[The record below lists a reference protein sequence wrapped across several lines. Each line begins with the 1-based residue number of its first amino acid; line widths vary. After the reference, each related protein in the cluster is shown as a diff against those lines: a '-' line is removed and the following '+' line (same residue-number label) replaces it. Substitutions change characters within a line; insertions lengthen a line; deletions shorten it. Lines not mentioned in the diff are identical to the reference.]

1 MTPLAALAE
10 TGHRVLVLFSNSRL
24 LPANIETE
32 QSFRATLLAAVPDTE
47 ISTEFLDFPSFS
59 GPDHVANLKAYVKRK
74 YAARTP
80 DVLVAAGGDALR
92 FLLENQGDLFPDA
105 PLVHIGV
112 LTSQLDPGAST
123 RAIGVPINMDAE
135 NTIKDAMRLHPKAEQ
150 ILVVTGTSSIDRTF
164 EQQLRKD
171 LRGVAETMKIQ
182 FLAGLPTNAV
192 LQRLS
197 ELDERAIVFT
207 PGYFRDG
214 EGRNSFPKETID
226 LMAQSANA
234 PIYVPFDTFLGSG
247 VVGGRMARFHEVG
260 NYGAKIVARIF
271 ARTSPQD
278 RDPPSY
284 MQTQLHVDWRQVL
297 RWNIDPAALP
307 PDTIEHFRQPGYWEE
322 HYREVLI
329 AVTIVAF
336 QAALISLLLLE
347 RHRRHRTEAA
357 LQKNRFELAHASRLA
372 IAGELTGS
380 ITHEIS
386 QPLGAILSNAAAGEI
401 MLQSGAHDVDALRDI
416 LQDIQRDDIRASQV
430 MRRLRALLQKHEVD
444 HAVIDLNEVL
454 GEVADMLRAEVMRRN
469 VALTVSLAQAPADIR
484 GDRVQI
490 QQVLINLVLNALDAV
505 MEVAPVRRQIQ
516 IGLVLSDTTITVKV
530 QDRGVGIPPENVTH
544 VFDSFFTTKSEGIGL
559 GLSIVRTIVEAHGGK
574 IGVTNLKPHG
584 AAFHI
589 DLPRIEHMATTER
602 AAE

>member
-1 MTPLAALAE
+1 MPFAAFAQN
-10 TGHRVLVLFSNSRL
+10 GHRVLVLFSNSRL

-32 QSFRATLLAAVPDTE
+32 QSFRETLLAAVPDTE
-47 ISTEFLDFPSFS
+47 ISTEFLDFPRFS

-74 YAARTP
+74 YAERTP

-92 FLLENQGDLFPDA
+92 FLLENQGELFPDA

-112 LTSQLDPGAST
+112 LTSQLDPGASA
-123 RAIGVPINMDAE
+123 RAIGVPINIDAE
-135 NTIKDAMRLHPKAEQ
+135 NTIRDAMRLHPKAEQ
-150 ILVVTGTSSIDRTF
+150 VLVVTGTSAIDRTF

-171 LRGVAETMKIQ
+171 LQRVAEKIKIQ
-182 FLAGLPTNAV
+182 FLAGLPTKEV

-214 EGRNSFPKETID
+214 DGRDSFPKEAID
-226 LMAQSANA
+226 LMARSANA
-234 PIYVPFDTFLGSG
+234 PIYVPFDTSLGSG
-247 VVGGRMARFHEVG
+247 VVGGRMASFHEVG
-260 NYGAKIVARIF
+260 TYGAKIVARVF
-271 ARTSPQD
+271 AHTRAQELD
-278 RDPPSY
+278 APPF
-284 MQTQLHVDWRQVL
+284 MPTQLHVDWRQIL

-307 PDTIEHFRQPGYWEE
+307 PDTVEHFRQPGYWEE

-329 AVTIVAF
+329 AFTIVAF

-386 QPLGAILSNAAAGEI
+386 QPLGAILSNAAAGEL
-401 MLQSGAHDVDALRDI
+401 MLQSGAHDVVALREI

-444 HAVIDLNEVL
+444 HAIIDLNDVL
-454 GEVADMLRAEVMRRN
+454 SEVADMLRAEALRRN
-469 VALTVSLAQAPADIR
+469 VALTVSLAQAPADIK

-516 IGLVLSDTTITVKV
+516 VEMSLSDKTITIRV
-530 QDRGVGIPPENVTH
+530 QDRGVGIAPENMTH
-544 VFDSFFTTKSEGIGL
+544 VFDSFFTTKAEGIGL
-559 GLSIVRTIVEAHGGK
+559 GLSIVRTIVEAHGGT
-574 IGVTNLKPHG
+574 IGVRSLKPHG

-589 DLPRIEHMATTER
+589 DLPRLAHRVATEGV
-602 AAE
+602 AV